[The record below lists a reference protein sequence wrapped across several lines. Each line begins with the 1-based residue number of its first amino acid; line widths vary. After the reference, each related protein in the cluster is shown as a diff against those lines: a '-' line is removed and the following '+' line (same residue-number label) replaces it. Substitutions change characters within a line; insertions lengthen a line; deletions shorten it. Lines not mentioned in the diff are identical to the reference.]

1 MYLGRFDRLKRCVMS
16 IVPWTD
22 IWEGKTY
29 EKSELQRSIIFI
41 PKLNSYN
48 SEVEKLNF
56 TVNIN
61 ALAVEEHHK

>member
-1 MYLGRFDRLKRCVMS
+1 MS

-29 EKSELQRSIIFI
+29 EKSELQWSIIFI